1 MSPKEFIAGIAPAA
15 RASALRTKIPASF
28 VVAEGALE
36 SAWGTSRLAAE
47 GFNLFGVK
55 ADPSWHGA
63 VLTMPTREFSGGNWI
78 VVPAK
83 WRKYDNWQGSIDDHA
98 AFLLG
103 NPRYQGA
110 FDCTTGATFARAVA
124 AAGYATDPDYAS
136 KIVSIIATYALD
148 SLDTASIVSTHH
160 H

>member
-1 MSPKEFIAGIAPAA
+1 MSPKDFIAGIGPAA

-63 VLTMPTREFSGGNWI
+63 VITMPTREFSSGRWV
-78 VVPAK
+78 VVPAR
-83 WRKYDNWQGSIDDHA
+83 WRKYDNWQSSIDDHA
-98 AFLLG
+98 TFLLS

-110 FDCTTGATFARAVA
+110 FASTTGATFARAVA

-148 SLDTASIVSTHH
+148 SLDTASTASTHH

>member
-1 MSPKEFIAGIAPAA
+1 MSPKDFIAGIASPA

-28 VVAEGALE
+28 VVAEAALE

-63 VLTMPTREFSGGNWI
+63 VLTMPTREFSGGKWV

-98 AFLLG
+98 AFLLS

-110 FDCTTGATFARAVA
+110 FVCSMGVTFARAVA
-124 AAGYATDPDYAS
+124 AAGYATDPDYAA

-148 SLDTASIVSTHH
+148 SLDATPAIPLNQN
-160 H
+160 